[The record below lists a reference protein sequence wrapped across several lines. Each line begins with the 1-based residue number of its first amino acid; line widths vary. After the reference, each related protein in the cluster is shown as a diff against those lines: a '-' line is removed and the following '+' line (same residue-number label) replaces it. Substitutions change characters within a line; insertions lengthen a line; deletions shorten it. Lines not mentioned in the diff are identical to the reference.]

1 MRLNYDAKDVT
12 LDDIVRY
19 IYRQTDLKLTQTQ
32 IKSLLVLEQK
42 AILEALRNDQTIKWG
57 VIAKLKLH
65 KVLVSRRYDIHR
77 KDFVPSSLTL
87 KVKFKPL
94 QGLKQV
100 LNDLKKADI

>member
-1 MRLNYDAKDVT
+1 MSFNYDAKDVT

-19 IYRQTDLKLTQTQ
+19 IYRQTDLKLTQPQ

-42 AILEALRNDQTIKWG
+42 AILEALRNNQTIKWG
-57 VIAKLKLH
+57 VVAKLKLH
-65 KVLVSRRYDIHR
+65 KVLVSRRYDIH
-77 KDFVPSSLTL
+77 KKNFVPSSLSL

-100 LNDLKKADI
+100 LDELKNAGV